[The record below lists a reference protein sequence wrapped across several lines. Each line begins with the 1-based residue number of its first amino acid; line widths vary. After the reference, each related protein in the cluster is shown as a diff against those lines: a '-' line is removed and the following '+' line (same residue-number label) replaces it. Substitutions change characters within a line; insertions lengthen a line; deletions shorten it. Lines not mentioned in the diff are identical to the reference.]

1 MIIKV
6 KVQARSSQ
14 EKVEE
19 VGLDE
24 YKVWVA
30 APPAENQANEAVVE
44 MLADFFNTA
53 PSNIR
58 IISGHKSSH
67 KLIEIL

>member
-24 YKVWVA
+24 YKVWVN
-30 APPAENQANEAVVE
+30 APPAENQANEAVIE
-44 MLADFFNTA
+44 MLADYFNTA

-58 IISGHKSSH
+58 IRSGHKSSH
-67 KLIEIL
+67 KTIEIE